1 MRSIALLACLASAN
15 HGYRGDLMLD
25 TAPVGMQEKHQIS
38 RRACG
43 EQIRAG
49 LKVFAKLL
57 LTLNNPA
64 TAWQGAAP
72 SFNHIRKSHQGN
84 YVKLA
89 KSRSAVLMEEEEEAD
104 LEQDYADTPAG
115 FSVVHRYNDTV
126 ALEDAEYVSDE
137 SIQLDDFDKEKLAGA
152 NAFMQGPPKVRATK
166 GKEAFDN
173 TRWQVYIQLEQGPAK
188 PSALFTVTLKDD
200 ETAVFTNNEKVDN
213 TLLKEDWTA
222 VFTDN
227 ENVGSWK
234 ADGRW
239 VTFKKPEGL
248 FKSTLVFNACIE
260 EPPGWSES
268 PWKLKLGDVHRRQDE
283 EETETI
289 GVFSAIEFQ
298 ETVNLYNEPL
308 KKCHLSGA
316 AAGSSQED
324 GKCDEMGVL
333 VMMKGVHSLCV
344 SELPAN
350 FSETTGQGNW
360 TRSEATKPG
369 CVSIGA
375 WSLYIA
381 KGSTTQAHC
390 EAIPGFVFG
399 ENYIQHWSTWNGN
412 ELDDQIVNGINELYS
427 QCSKGKEGSKL
438 AALKSNYCKVTR
450 PHSYAYSRTDQWKE
464 AECGEPLEEELLQD
478 SGVTSSKHLTVQV
491 ALCYSLLLLCTYMF
505 LQ

>member
-1 MRSIALLACLASAN
+1 
-15 HGYRGDLMLD
+15 MLD

-38 RRACG
+38 RRACGHGLKQLPG

-200 ETAVFTNNEKVDN
+200 ETAVFT
-213 TLLKEDWTA
+213 
-222 VFTDN
+222 DN
-227 ENVGSWK
+227 ENVGSWEC
-234 ADGRW
+234 DEDW
-239 VTFKKPEGL
+239 VVFEKPEGL
-248 FKSTLVFNACIE
+248 FKSTLFFSASIDPAVSE
-260 EPPGWSES
+260 EFPEWRLVDG
-268 PWKLKLGDVHRRQDE
+268 LVHRAN
-283 EETETI
+283 ETTAENQVMEKI
-289 GVFSAIEFQ
+289 GTWSAIDFQ
-298 ETVNLYNEPL
+298 EGMV
-308 KKCHLSGA
+308 
-316 AAGSSQED
+316 
-324 GKCDEMGVL
+324 
-333 VMMKGVHSLCV
+333 
-344 SELPAN
+344 PAV
-350 FSETTGQGNW
+350 G
-360 TRSEATKPG
+360 R
-369 CVSIGA
+369 
-375 WSLYIA
+375 
-381 KGSTTQAHC
+381 
-390 EAIPGFVFG
+390 
-399 ENYIQHWSTWNGN
+399 
-412 ELDDQIVNGINELYS
+412 
-427 QCSKGKEGSKL
+427 
-438 AALKSNYCKVTR
+438 
-450 PHSYAYSRTDQWKE
+450 
-464 AECGEPLEEELLQD
+464 
-478 SGVTSSKHLTVQV
+478 
-491 ALCYSLLLLCTYMF
+491 
-505 LQ
+505 

>member
-38 RRACG
+38 RRACGHGLKQLPG

-152 NAFMQGPPKVRATK
+152 NAFMQGPPKVRATR

-248 FKSTLVFNACIE
+248 FKSTLFFSASIDPAVSE
-260 EPPGWSES
+260 EFPEWRLVDG
-268 PWKLKLGDVHRRQDE
+268 LVHRAN
-283 EETETI
+283 ETTAENQVMEKI
-289 GVFSAIEFQ
+289 GTWSAIDFQ
-298 ETVNLYNEPL
+298 EGMV
-308 KKCHLSGA
+308 
-316 AAGSSQED
+316 
-324 GKCDEMGVL
+324 
-333 VMMKGVHSLCV
+333 
-344 SELPAN
+344 PAV
-350 FSETTGQGNW
+350 G
-360 TRSEATKPG
+360 R
-369 CVSIGA
+369 
-375 WSLYIA
+375 
-381 KGSTTQAHC
+381 
-390 EAIPGFVFG
+390 
-399 ENYIQHWSTWNGN
+399 
-412 ELDDQIVNGINELYS
+412 
-427 QCSKGKEGSKL
+427 
-438 AALKSNYCKVTR
+438 
-450 PHSYAYSRTDQWKE
+450 
-464 AECGEPLEEELLQD
+464 
-478 SGVTSSKHLTVQV
+478 
-491 ALCYSLLLLCTYMF
+491 
-505 LQ
+505 